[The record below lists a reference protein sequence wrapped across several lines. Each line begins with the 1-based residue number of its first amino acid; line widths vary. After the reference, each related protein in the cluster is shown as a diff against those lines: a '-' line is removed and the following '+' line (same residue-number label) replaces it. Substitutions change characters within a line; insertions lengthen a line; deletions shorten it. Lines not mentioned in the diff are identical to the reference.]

1 MTRATTTSTGGPV
14 VAIGMVAMN
23 AAAYLFTVAAARLL
37 APQEFGEVTALLG
50 ILLVGNVAALGLQAT
65 TARRLA
71 VADDSATDRVATTVA
86 VTVWGA
92 LGVGATVAAATVLLT
107 PLLRFDSYLP
117 VVLCGVALVPMTLV
131 GGQFGIAQ
139 GTERWPL
146 LSLVY
151 VVAGLGRVAGGAT
164 ALAIAPSSTSA
175 MIGVALGAWLPVLVA
190 LPVLRGVDL
199 RRARGRRRS
208 FLRETVLGSHA
219 LLAYFALSNLD
230 ALLARSILEP
240 RDAGLY
246 AAGLVLAKAALFMPQ
261 FVSVVLYP
269 ALASDQTSRSR
280 SLAVGL
286 VGLLGVVAVLLTALL
301 PHVALILVG
310 GAQYA
315 EVADRLWL
323 FALAG
328 SLLAVVHILVFDAL
342 ARHAHGIVVLLW
354 GAVAAVLVAAYTVD
368 VHVTGLV
375 TIVAAVATALSVVV
389 WFLPGESTVHRAP

>member
-269 ALASDQTSRSR
+269 ALARDQTSRSR

>member
-1 MTRATTTSTGGPV
+1 MSRATTTSTGGPV
-14 VAIGMVAMN
+14 VAAGMVAMN
-23 AAAYLFTVAAARLL
+23 GAAYLFTVAAARLL

-50 ILLVGNVAALGLQAT
+50 ILLVGNVAALGLQAA

-71 VADDSATDRVATTVA
+71 VTDDSATDRVATTVA
-86 VTVWGA
+86 VTVWVA
-92 LGVGATVAAATVLLT
+92 LGVGATVAAATVVLT
-107 PLLRFDSYLP
+107 PLLRFDSFLP

-151 VVAGLGRVAGGAT
+151 AVAGIGRVAGGAT
-164 ALAIAPSSTSA
+164 ALVVSPDATSA
-175 MIGVALGAWLPVLVA
+175 MTGVALGAWLPVLVA
-190 LPVLRGVDL
+190 LPLLRGVDL

-208 FLRETVLGSHA
+208 FLREAVLGSHA

-230 ALLARSILEP
+230 ALLARSILDP

-246 AAGLVLAKAALFMPQ
+246 AAGIVLAKAALFMPQ

-269 ALASDQTSRSR
+269 ALARDDTSRSR
-280 SLAVGL
+280 SLAVAL
-286 VGLLGVVAVLLTALL
+286 VGLLGVVAVVLTALL
-301 PHVALILVG
+301 PDVALVLVG
-310 GAQYA
+310 GDQYEQIA
-315 EVADRLWL
+315 GRLWL

-342 ARHAHGIVVLLW
+342 ARHAHGVVVLVWASVVAL
-354 GAVAAVLVAAYTVD
+354 AAAAVLLD

-375 TIVAAVATALSVVV
+375 TIVATVAGVLAVVV
-389 WFLPGESTVHRAP
+389 WFVPGRSTAPRH

>member
-14 VAIGMVAMN
+14 VAAGMVVMN
-23 AAAYLFTVAAARLL
+23 GAAYLFTVAAARLL

-71 VADDSATDRVATTVA
+71 VTHDARADRVATTFG
-86 VTVWGA
+86 VTLGAA
-92 LGVGATVAAATVLLT
+92 LGVGATVAAATVVLT
-107 PLLRFDSYLP
+107 PLLRFDSHLP

-151 VVAGLGRVAGGAT
+151 AVAGIGRVAGGAT
-164 ALAIAPSSTSA
+164 ALVVSPDATSA
-175 MIGVALGAWLPVLVA
+175 MTGVAIGAWLPVLVA
-190 LPVLRGVDL
+190 LPLLRGVDL

-208 FLRETVLGSHA
+208 FLREAVLGSHA

-269 ALASDQTSRSR
+269 ALARDDTSRSR

-286 VGLLGVVAVLLTALL
+286 VGLLGVVAVVLTALL
-301 PHVALILVG
+301 PDVALVLVG
-310 GAQYA
+310 GDQYA

-342 ARHAHGIVVLLW
+342 ARHAHGVVVLVWASVAALA
-354 GAVAAVLVAAYTVD
+354 GAAVLLDAD
-368 VHVTGLV
+368 VTGLV
-375 TIVAAVATALSVVV
+375 AIVATVAGVLAVVV
-389 WFLPGESTVHRAP
+389 WFVPGRSTAPRQ